1 MPVEEHKELRELVSH
16 TLQAKGVLQKVQ
28 AEIRASVF
36 LALEE
41 QDVFKDK
48 NPFINT
54 PLKNYLATNEGL
66 LAVSL
71 IKEFLDFF
79 NLEFT
84 SLVFDPETHAG
95 IDYTY
100 EGRQKISKDLKID
113 IIDSKVPLLGL
124 VLKILTS
131 VSKNSDT
138 SHPSNL
144 VQKKEVT
151 SNAEKTE
158 ITDNLISNGING
170 SINRKVSNP
179 EEKTSSVGAR
189 EEKENRTSMKKEVA
203 VSSSM
208 SSLGDLPPLTKPT
221 PQISLSE
228 SHKKVTVEEGKGDML
243 LDEGSS
249 SNDDLFPLPT
259 TKKDKES
266 KNDMSEE
273 SEIEEDISEA
283 SGPTGFLKGLSEAVL
298 SGMFF
303 GATADLTWSGILL
316 ENLMISS

>member
-48 NPFINT
+48 NPFINA
-54 PLKNYLATNEGL
+54 PLKNYLATTEGL

-113 IIDSKVPLLGL
+113 IIDNKVPLLGL

-131 VSKNSDT
+131 AYKNSDA
-138 SHPSNL
+138 SVPSSL

-151 SNAEKTE
+151 SNVEKNSE
-158 ITDNLISNGING
+158 ITDNLVSNGING
-170 SINRKVSNP
+170 SLSRKGNNS
-179 EEKTSSVGAR
+179 EEKASIAGVV
-189 EEKENRTSMKKEVA
+189 EEKDNRHGLDMRTGMKKEVG
-203 VSSSM
+203 VSSSL

-221 PQISLSE
+221 PQIALSE
-228 SHKKVTVEEGKGDML
+228 SHKQKSNEEGKGDIVI
-243 LDEGSS
+243 DEGSS
-249 SNDDLFPLPT
+249 SNDDVFPLPT
-259 TKKDKES
+259 TKMNKDL
-266 KNDMSEE
+266 KNDSNMSED

-283 SGPTGFLKGLSEAVL
+283 ASAPTEDN
-298 SGMFF
+298 
-303 GATADLTWSGILL
+303 TADLSISKGSGKADYL
-316 ENLMISS
+316 EDL

>member
-48 NPFINT
+48 NPFINA
-54 PLKNYLATNEGL
+54 PLKNYLATTEGL

-113 IIDSKVPLLGL
+113 IIDNKVPLLGL
-124 VLKILTS
+124 VLKVLTS
-131 VSKNSDT
+131 TSKNSDN

-144 VQKKEVT
+144 AQKKEVN
-151 SNAEKTE
+151 SNNEKME

-170 SINRKVSNP
+170 SINRKGSSP
-179 EEKTSSVGAR
+179 EEKTTIIGTR
-189 EEKENRTSMKKEVA
+189 EEKDNRTGMKKEIG

-208 SSLGDLPPLTKPT
+208 SSLGDLPPLTKPG

-228 SHKKVTVEEGKGDML
+228 SQKKNTRTEKAEEVKGNTAI
-243 LDEGSS
+243 DEGSS
-249 SNDDLFPLPT
+249 SSDDLFPLPT

-266 KNDMSEE
+266 KTDASEE

-283 SGPTGFLKGLSEAVL
+283 ASGPTEEN
-298 SGMFF
+298 
-303 GATADLTWSGILL
+303 TADLSISKGSGKADYL
-316 ENLMISS
+316 EDL